1 MADYPQFEIPM
12 PMRELAGNNVEQA
25 RAAYGQYMDM
35 ARAAQDMI
43 GSMVPSNPMTAGIK
57 DAQNRSMRF
66 AQQSVDAM
74 FALASELTRAKDF
87 KQVLEIQG
95 RHAQTQMQAYSSQAQ
110 ELGRRMADMAQK
122 A

>member
-1 MADYPQFEIPM
+1 MADYPQFEIPT
-12 PMRELAGNNVEQA
+12 PMRELAGKNVEQA

-35 ARAAQDMI
+35 ARAAQDWI
-43 GSMVPSNPMTAGIK
+43 GSMVPSTPMTAGIK
-57 DAQNRSMRF
+57 DAQNQSMRF

-74 FALASELTRAKDF
+74 FALASELTKAKDLH
-87 KQVLEIQG
+87 QVFEIQG
-95 RHAQTQMQAYSSQAQ
+95 RHAQTQMQAYSSRAQ